1 MIIAERKKK
10 SNDMILD
17 VHSFHSKELI
27 TILKV
32 NGFNFFVSLNGSSE
46 TKVQCYVRL
55 LVKSCYNVYASHF
68 AQCN

>member
-1 MIIAERKKK
+1 MTQKRGSRQMCRQTTRKKGCCDDNRREKEK

-32 NGFNFFVSLNGSSE
+32 NGFNFF
-46 TKVQCYVRL
+46 C
-55 LVKSCYNVYASHF
+55 
-68 AQCN
+68 